1 MSNFMIGIE
10 HDAVSGTYT
19 ACYLDGTSVPLSANT
34 YQDAVLEADLLS
46 SEIDHY
52 EMDYN

>member
-10 HDAVSGTYT
+10 HDAISNTYT
-19 ACYLDGTSVPLSANT
+19 ACFLDGTSVPLSANT

-46 SEIDHY
+46 NEFDNY
-52 EMDYN
+52 ELGYN